1 MKRVYSKPCIAVENF
16 VLQDSIAAS
25 CSATINIGTVQNC
38 DDTVIEGIDSG
49 LAAQIM
55 GLVNLGYFTDS
66 SSCSSPYS
74 NESDS
79 TDKICYFTSANN
91 LFSS

>member
-25 CSATINIGTVQNC
+25 CSATINIGTTKSC
-38 DDTVIEGIDSG
+38 SDTVIEGIDSS

-55 GLVNLGYFTDS
+55 VFVNMGYFTDS
-66 SSCSSPYS
+66 SLCKSPYS